1 MTVIKSV
8 LAAVAGGVAVAAV
21 AAGCAT
27 GGPAAGPSTPPP
39 PSGAA
44 QSVTESNPPGDIP
57 DNQAFVAYTAADGSY
72 TLKYPEGWARTDS
85 GTTVT
90 FTDKYN
96 SITVA
101 PHNGFYQPTEAY
113 ARTVEVPEIA
123 SRTAG
128 FAGGDVTTVQ
138 RTAGP
143 VIQISYQA
151 DSAPNLVTGK
161 SIRQDVARYEYAHN
175 GRGVVVTLF
184 APAGSD
190 TVDPWRTVTDS
201 FAWQQ

>member
-8 LAAVAGGVAVAAV
+8 LAAVAGGVAVVAV
-21 AAGCAT
+21 AAGCGT
-27 GGPAAGPSTPPP
+27 GTPAVGPPAPSPS
-39 PSGAA
+39 SGAA
-44 QSVTESNPPGDIP
+44 TSVTESNPPGDIP

-85 GTTVT
+85 GSTVI

-101 PHNGFYQPTEAY
+101 PHNGFYQPTETY
-113 ARTVEVPEIA
+113 ARTVEVPEIT
-123 SRTAG
+123 SGTKG
-128 FAGGDVTTVQ
+128 FSGGDVTTVQ

-143 VIQISYQA
+143 VIQITYQA
-151 DSAPNLVTGK
+151 DSAPNPVTGK
-161 SIRQDVARYEYAHN
+161 SIRQDVTRYEYSRG
-175 GRGVVVTLF
+175 GRGVVLTLA

-201 FAWQQ
+201 FAWQR

>member
-8 LAAVAGGVAVAAV
+8 LAAVAGGATVVAV

-27 GGPAAGPSTPPP
+27 GGPAAGLPP
-39 PSGAA
+39 PSSGAA
-44 QSVTESNPPGDIP
+44 STVTESNPPGDIP

-72 TLKYPEGWARTDS
+72 TLNYPEGWARTDAGS
-85 GTTVT
+85 TVT

-101 PHNGFYQPTEAY
+101 PHDGFYQPTEAY
-113 ARTVEVPEIA
+113 ARTVEVPQIA
-123 SRTAG
+123 SGTKG
-128 FAGGDVTTVQ
+128 FSGGNVATVQ

-143 VIQISYQA
+143 VIQITYQA
-151 DSAPNLVTGK
+151 DSAPNPVTGK
-161 SIRQDVARYEYAHN
+161 SIRQDVTRYEYSRN
-175 GRGVVVTLF
+175 GRGVVLTLS

-201 FAWQQ
+201 FAWRP